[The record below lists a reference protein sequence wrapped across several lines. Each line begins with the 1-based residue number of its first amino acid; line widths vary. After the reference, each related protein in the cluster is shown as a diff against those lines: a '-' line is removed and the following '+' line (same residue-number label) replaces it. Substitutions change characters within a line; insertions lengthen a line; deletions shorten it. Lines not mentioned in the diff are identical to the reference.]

1 MDMEFLKKFI
11 PYSEMAVIRE
21 NPEAYASEFER
32 VERQL
37 RSLPAPEALYG
48 KKPEEI
54 RIWAHYFGGASDW
67 WIYALE
73 PDCEYAEAFVC
84 LNGDSWNAE
93 NGPIY
98 IPELLPISLVNL
110 DLHWNDETTLKQ
122 LMDKVEKQAR

>member
-1 MDMEFLKKFI
+1 MNMAFLEKFI

-21 NPEAYASEFER
+21 NLEAYADELER

-37 RSLPAPEALYG
+37 RSLPAADALYG

-67 WIYALE
+67 WVYALE
-73 PDCEYAEAFVC
+73 PNHEYAETFVC
-84 LNGDSWNAE
+84 LNGDAWNAE
-93 NGPIY
+93 VGPIY
-98 IPELLPISLVNL
+98 IPELLPVNLINL

-122 LMDKVEKQAR
+122 VMDKVKRQAG